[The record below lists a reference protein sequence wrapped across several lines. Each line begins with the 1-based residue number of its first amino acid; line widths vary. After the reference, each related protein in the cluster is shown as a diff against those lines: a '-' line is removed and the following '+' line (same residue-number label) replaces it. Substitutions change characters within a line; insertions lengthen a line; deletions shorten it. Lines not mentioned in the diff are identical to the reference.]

1 MYSLNILRIFAA
13 VFMTRILNQ
22 TASMNFYHNTILET
36 LFGTVLLILCSC
48 SGSSDDIKVNDPVR
62 YSVIMKGMSFSDS
75 SSADEEV
82 SEVTAF
88 QFSDG
93 LLSRSE
99 WACRDFHSG
108 RHPYVF
114 YRERFS

>member
-1 MYSLNILRIFAA
+1 MCDYLLPWVLVMYSLNILRIFAA

-62 YSVIMKGMSFSDS
+62 YSVIMKGMSFPIHH
-75 SSADEEV
+75 
-82 SEVTAF
+82 
-88 QFSDG
+88 
-93 LLSRSE
+93 RPM
-99 WACRDFHSG
+99 RK
-108 RHPYVF
+108 
-114 YRERFS
+114 

>member
-1 MYSLNILRIFAA
+1 
-13 VFMTRILNQ
+13 
-22 TASMNFYHNTILET
+22 MNFYHNTILET

-93 LLSRSE
+93 LL
-99 WACRDFHSG
+99 
-108 RHPYVF
+108 
-114 YRERFS
+114 YREQILNPDQNGRAEISILADTRMYFIANASLDAQEKVTEEVDFSKS